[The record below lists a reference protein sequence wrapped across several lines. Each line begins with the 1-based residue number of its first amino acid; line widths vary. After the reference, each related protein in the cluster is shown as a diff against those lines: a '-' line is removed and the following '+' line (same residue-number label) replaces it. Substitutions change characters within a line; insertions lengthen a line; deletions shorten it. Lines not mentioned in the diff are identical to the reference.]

1 MSTSSL
7 GGVPLSSSI
16 FLTMSRPAVTLPK
29 TTWRPS
35 SQLVLTVQMKNWLPL
50 VSGPALRTGGAG
62 RDWNGEA
69 GERWRK
75 AGRGSMENRVV
86 VVWHRSRVVSGR
98 STVNAQAGAG
108 MKPPPDASNI
118 C

>member
-1 MSTSSL
+1 ME
-7 GGVPLSSSI
+7 
-16 FLTMSRPAVTLPK
+16 SRA
-29 TTWRPS
+29 
-35 SQLVLTVQMKNWLPL
+35 
-50 VSGPALRTGGAG
+50 
-62 RDWNGEA
+62 
-69 GERWRK
+69 
-75 AGRGSMENRVV
+75 V